1 MDYYH
6 ILKINQTA
14 TNKEIKQHYY
24 QLAKKYHPDKTKG
37 DPDKSEKFKLLSEAY
52 STLSNPKKRY
62 LYDLKNNYD
71 VDINLNFTDKDY
83 EQLHYY
89 YNKIMNFTEIKF
101 IRLLFSSLP
110 SDVRIN
116 IKNKIS
122 NFINLGRQREG
133 QKQIIH
139 LRDIKYINIQH
150 LKDNYT
156 LNLIRNFDDIYN
168 NKLKQI
174 IIIGENIYHLFI
186 TSYKTSGA
194 REIILINA
202 SLLNSR
208 DTGPKTLVPI
218 GCFCALIKTAAF
230 SSKLIED
237 PSAHLSLFF
246 ERTITASN
254 TSPFLTLPVG
264 IASFTV
270 TLITYPT
277 VAYLFL
283 DPPKT
288 LMHINFLAPL
298 LSATSKY
305 VCS

>member
-1 MDYYH
+1 MNYYH

-37 DPDKSEKFKLLSEAY
+37 DPEKSEKFKLLSEAY

-186 TSYKTSGA
+186 TSYNYAINISNNGSLFRINLIGDLQSFQRDQYNIIFNQPINLYQYYYGDSFNLTINHKKYDFQNKLNHSHRIQSLGFKNPLNGERGDLYINFTVDLT
-194 REIILINA
+194 RNNINDDNQILIKEIFN
-202 SLLNSR
+202 
-208 DTGPKTLVPI
+208 I
-218 GCFCALIKTAAF
+218 
-230 SSKLIED
+230 
-237 PSAHLSLFF
+237 
-246 ERTITASN
+246 
-254 TSPFLTLPVG
+254 
-264 IASFTV
+264 
-270 TLITYPT
+270 
-277 VAYLFL
+277 
-283 DPPKT
+283 
-288 LMHINFLAPL
+288 
-298 LSATSKY
+298 
-305 VCS
+305 